1 MASTMKAALFHEHGG
16 PEVIEAGEV
25 PVPEPGPGQV
35 RVAVRAA
42 SLNHLDLFVR
52 KGGLPLEIPKPHI
65 GGADAAGVVDRV
77 GAGVEGIQEGTPV
90 VVDPS
95 LHYDAYFDTPPGPDL
110 PAPEFQIVGEHL
122 PGGLAE
128 YICVPAENLL
138 QIPDTVTFSTAAA
151 AGLVSV
157 TAWRGLFTRGGLR
170 AGERVLVTG
179 GSGGVATMAVQMAQL
194 AGAEVFAVTSGPE
207 NVERVREL
215 GAHHVHDRLEEDF
228 SRAVWDATG
237 RRGVHLV
244 LDSAGEAVLPAALR
258 SLAPQGR
265 LVTYGATTGPALE
278 ADVRLIFWKQL
289 SVVGSTMGTP
299 TEFRRAMELVFGGR
313 IRPVIQHELSLEETR
328 RGHELLEA
336 GDVFGKIV
344 VRP

>member
-1 MASTMKAALFHEHGG
+1 MASTMKAALFHEYGG
-16 PEVIEAGEV
+16 PEVLEIGDV
-25 PVPEPGPGQV
+25 PVPEPAPGEV

-52 KGGLPLEIPKPHI
+52 RGGLPIELPMPHI
-65 GGADAAGVVDRV
+65 GGADMGGVVDAV
-77 GAGVEGIQEGTPV
+77 GAGVEGIEPGTPV
-90 VVDPS
+90 VADPS
-95 LHYDAYFDTPPGPDL
+95 LQYEAYFDTPAGPDL
-110 PAPEFQIVGEHL
+110 PDPEFQILGEHR

-128 YICVPAENLL
+128 YACVPVENLL
-138 QIPDTVTFSTAAA
+138 QIPDSVTFSTAAA

-179 GSGGVATMAVQMAQL
+179 ASGGVATMAVQMARW
-194 AGAEVFAVTSGPE
+194 AGAEVFAVTSGPK
-207 NVERVREL
+207 NVERVKEL
-215 GAHHVHDRLEEDF
+215 GAHFVYDRLETDFAQAIWEDT
-228 SRAVWDATG
+228 RK
-237 RRGVHLV
+237 RGVHLV
-244 LDSAGEAVLPAALR
+244 LDSVGEATLPGALR
-258 SLAPQGR
+258 SLANQGR

-289 SVVGSTMGTP
+289 SVMGSTMGTP
-299 TEFRRAMELVFGGR
+299 AEFRRAMEQVFGGR
-313 IRPVIQHELSLEETR
+313 IRPYIQHELSLDEAR

-336 GDVFGKIV
+336 GEVFGKIV